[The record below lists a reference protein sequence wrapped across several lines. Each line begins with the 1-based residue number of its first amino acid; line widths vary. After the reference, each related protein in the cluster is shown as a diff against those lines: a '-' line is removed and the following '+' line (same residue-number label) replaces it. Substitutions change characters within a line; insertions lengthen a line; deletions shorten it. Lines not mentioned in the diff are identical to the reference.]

1 MERPSALV
9 VIVVLLLGVLFLFEP
24 RFQRSEEIFLRWLLR
39 YSQPAVKTVPTTIIE
54 VGQEN
59 PPPPLETALL
69 LQGLLGFKPTV
80 VAIEPILQWSEGSK
94 DQEQI
99 FMDQAMRVPKLL
111 LGAELTSSSDPDAP
125 PAEIAGFTHVTG
137 GRGDLPEFSGIE
149 HQPSEDVRVL
159 STIGFVNS
167 LGAAAHDLRVP
178 LLFQYRGEV
187 IPAFALQA
195 IMLWLRVTP
204 DEVQVD
210 IAGREGGVASNLGE
224 RSSIG
229 LPNGI
234 KIPIRS
240 DGTLLVSPRMTQRA
254 QRITIDELLLAAQQH
269 ESGATSGLR
278 LEDMS
283 SHLILARTSTSSP
296 DLIAAAVAS
305 IQAKTFV
312 RRVSWIFDCV
322 IIAVI
327 AAMSGW
333 LRKFSRVDLI
343 IGAVA
348 FSAAYC
354 LIALGIIS
362 AWSVWLPAWLPLGAA
377 WISVLFAII
386 FPIPGKSVDAVTV
399 AAPPPV
405 P

>member
-1 MERPSALV
+1 MERPSIW
-9 VIVVLLLGVLFLFEP
+9 VIVFVLLLGVLFLREP
-24 RFQRSEEIFLRWLLR
+24 RFQRCEGTFLRWLLR
-39 YSQPAVKTVPTTIIE
+39 HSQPATKPVPLTIVEI
-54 VGQEN
+54 GKEN

-69 LQGLLGFKPTV
+69 LQGLLEFKPTV
-80 VAIEPILQWSEGSK
+80 IAVEPALQWGERAK

-111 LGAELTSSSDPDAP
+111 LGAELTASPDPDAP
-125 PAEIAGFTHVTG
+125 VPEIAGFSHVTG
-137 GRGDLPEFSGIE
+137 RRGDLPEFSGIE

-159 STIGFVNS
+159 STLGFVNFPPE
-167 LGAAAHDLRVP
+167 AADDLHVP

-204 DEVQVD
+204 DEVKID
-210 IAGREGGVASNLGE
+210 IGSAIE
-224 RSSIG
+224 

-234 KIPIRS
+234 QIPVRT

-254 QRITIDELLLAAQQH
+254 RRITIDELLLAAQQH
-269 ESGATSGLR
+269 ESGAATGIR
-278 LEDMS
+278 LEDVRTQ
-283 SHLILARTSTSSP
+283 LVLARTPTDRP
-296 DLIAAAVAS
+296 DLIGAAIAS

-322 IIAVI
+322 IVVAV
-327 AAMSGW
+327 AVLSGW
-333 LRKFSRVDLI
+333 LRKFSRIDLI
-343 IGAVA
+343 IGAIA

-354 LIALGIIS
+354 LVALGIVS
-362 AWSVWLPAWLPLGAA
+362 AWAIWIPAWLPLGAV
-377 WISVLFAII
+377 WISVMAAII
-386 FPIPGKSVDAVTV
+386 LPKTKDAARTVTV